1 MSVNIYQDTMT
12 IPIVRCPEIVIN
24 STISGYSSMEE
35 QPEQDNN
42 FKSDFA
48 KQLEQKLLSPAGK
61 YEESSDY
68 GQLYQQTEELRRAKE
83 EFRRIKQENVRL
95 KSEIDKQ
102 RVEEERYKKLQYEVE
117 HLTNRLH
124 KVRLLSDSVTGYKGF
139 LRRLNPNYL
148 SIPPSSYIQSVIVQ

>member
-35 QPEQDNN
+35 QQEENN

-48 KQLEQKLLSPAGK
+48 KQLEQKLVSPAGK
-61 YEESSDY
+61 YEESPGY

-83 EFRRIKQENVRL
+83 EFLRVKQENIRL

-102 RVEEERYKKLQYEVE
+102 RVEEERYHKLQCEVE
-117 HLTNRLH
+117 HLTSRLH
-124 KVRLLSDSVTGYKGF
+124 KVRISC
-139 LRRLNPNYL
+139 
-148 SIPPSSYIQSVIVQ
+148 IM

>member
-12 IPIVRCPEIVIN
+12 IPIVRCPEIVIS

-35 QPEQDNN
+35 HQEQDNN

-48 KQLEQKLLSPAGK
+48 KQLEQKLVSPAGK
-61 YEESSDY
+61 YEESPGY

-83 EFRRIKQENVRL
+83 EFLRIKQENQRL

-102 RVEEERYKKLQYEVE
+102 RLEEERYEKLQYEVE

-124 KVRLLSDSVTGYKGF
+124 KVGHYVSQCGGTSV
-139 LRRLNPNYL
+139 
-148 SIPPSSYIQSVIVQ
+148 VIN

>member
-24 STISGYSSMEE
+24 STISGYSSMED

-48 KQLEQKLLSPAGK
+48 KQLEQKLVSPAGK
-61 YEESSDY
+61 YVEESSDY

-83 EFRRIKQENVRL
+83 EFRKIKQENLRL

-102 RVEEERYKKLQYEVE
+102 RVEEERYQKLQCEVE
-117 HLTNRLH
+117 QLTNRLH
-124 KVRLLSDSVTGYKGF
+124 KVTLLSESMTGYKGF
-139 LRRLNPNYL
+139 LR
-148 SIPPSSYIQSVIVQ
+148 PS